1 MERIQDAGRV
11 VGRAA
16 ALLGLAGGLGV
27 YYALHDRLWNASDWW
42 DVAFLAFVLIPA
54 CFAFVWLALPLRT
67 WRGLLPTG
75 LAIGVLAWAFN
86 QAEWHTPE
94 NFAKLAGVTLV
105 GFWFLSYF
113 ETVAWVAL
121 VAAIIPVV
129 DAYSVARGPTK
140 VIVQHHE
147 QVFTNL
153 SFAFPL
159 PGERNAANLG
169 LPDLLFFALFLAAAA
184 RFTLRP
190 AWTWLAMVASFGA
203 TIALAVSGALER
215 IFNLGGLPALPL
227 LSIAFLLVNSD
238 LLWRRLRAAR
248 GAGSSTRNEP
258 PPRGAPEI
266 DTKSAQTRA
275 VDGDTLDSEG
285 GGWPHPN

>member
-1 MERIQDAGRV
+1 MV
-11 VGRAA
+11 VRAA
-16 ALLGLAGGLGV
+16 AVLALAAGLGV
-27 YYALHDRLWNASDWW
+27 YYAVHDRLWNASDWW
-42 DVAFLAFVLIPA
+42 DVVFLSFVLIPA
-54 CFAFVWLALPLRT
+54 CFAFVWLGLPLRT
-67 WRGLLPTG
+67 RRGLL
-75 LAIGVLAWAFN
+75 LVAIAIGVLAWAFH
-86 QAEWHTPE
+86 EGGFHTAE
-94 NFAKLAGVTLV
+94 NFSKLAGVSLV

-113 ETVAWVAL
+113 ETVAWVVF

-184 RFTLRP
+184 RFALRP

-215 IFNLGGLPALPL
+215 VFNLGGLPALPL
-227 LSIAFLLVNSD
+227 LSIAFLLANAD
-238 LLWRRLRAAR
+238 LLWRRRRPRPEPSPDR
-248 GAGSSTRNEP
+248 G
-258 PPRGAPEI
+258 
-266 DTKSAQTRA
+266 
-275 VDGDTLDSEG
+275 
-285 GGWPHPN
+285 

>member
-1 MERIQDAGRV
+1 MVGRV
-11 VGRAA
+11 AA
-16 ALLGLAGGLGV
+16 VLGLAAGLGV
-27 YYALHDRLWNASDWW
+27 YYAVHDRLWNASDWW
-42 DVAFLAFVLIPA
+42 DVAFLSLALIPA
-54 CFAFVWLALPLRT
+54 CFALVWVGLPLWR
-67 WRGLLPTG
+67 WRGLLPVA

-86 QAEWHTPE
+86 AGGWHTPE
-94 NFAKLAGVTLV
+94 NFAKLVGVSLV

-113 ETVAWVAL
+113 ETVAWVVL
-121 VAAIIPVV
+121 VAAIIPLV

-169 LPDLLFFALFLAAAA
+169 LPDLLFFALFLAATA
-184 RFTLRP
+184 RFALRP
-190 AWTWLAMVASFGA
+190 AWTWVAMVASFGA

-227 LSIAFLLVNSD
+227 LSIAFLLVNAD
-238 LLWRRLRAAR
+238 LLWHRLRPRRDPAGAEI
-248 GAGSSTRNEP
+248 GAGSP
-258 PPRGAPEI
+258 
-266 DTKSAQTRA
+266 QTRA
-275 VDGDTLDSEG
+275 PEAGSVDHEG
-285 GGWPHPN
+285 GGLPPP

>member
-1 MERIQDAGRV
+1 V
-11 VGRAA
+11 VGRVAA
-16 ALLGLAGGLGV
+16 VLGLAAGLGV
-27 YYALHDRLWNASDWW
+27 YYAVHDRLWDASDWW

-54 CFAFVWLALPLRT
+54 CFALVWLALPLWTR
-67 WRGLLPTG
+67 RRLLPVGLLIG
-75 LAIGVLAWAFN
+75 LLALAFH
-86 QAEWHTPE
+86 ALGWHTPE
-94 NFAKLAGVTLV
+94 NFAKLSAVSLV

-113 ETVAWVAL
+113 ETVAWVVL
-121 VAAIIPVV
+121 VAAIIPLV

-140 VIVQHHE
+140 AIVQHHE

-184 RFTLRP
+184 RFALRP
-190 AWTWLAMVASFGA
+190 GWTWAAMVASFGA

-227 LSIAFLLVNSD
+227 LSIAFLLVNAD
-238 LLWRRLRAAR
+238 MLWRRLRPQHQPAGAQI
-248 GAGSSTRNEP
+248 GTDSSHTHAPNAGS
-258 PPRGAPEI
+258 
-266 DTKSAQTRA
+266 
-275 VDGDTLDSEG
+275 VDREG
-285 GGWPHPN
+285 GGSPPP